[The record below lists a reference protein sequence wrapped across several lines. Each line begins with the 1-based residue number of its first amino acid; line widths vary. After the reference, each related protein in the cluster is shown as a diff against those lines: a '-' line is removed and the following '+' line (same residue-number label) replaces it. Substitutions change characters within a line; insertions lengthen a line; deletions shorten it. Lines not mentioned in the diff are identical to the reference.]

1 MQTFKKLPKRRPNK
15 KNTAG
20 KNAFTPMM

>member
-15 KNTAG
+15 KNAAG
-20 KNAFTPMM
+20 KNAFAPMM